1 VPVALLLGALLVM
14 GVTPPESFAVLVIVA
29 GMFAWLTS
37 RTTAS
42 MRAGMAFIAAAIV
55 VLVFVAASREAR
67 AASRDAL
74 RPYVR
79 GRLVDV
85 ILTPNPASPMCWG
98 LIGVDAIDADGE
110 YVLWRGTLSLMPSIK
125 PPVTC
130 ASHRLVPA
138 GGTRTIANGGV
149 VLREEIRQP
158 IARLRRLSDECWT
171 RAWLRFGR
179 APVIEG
185 DRIFDLRFGERATQ
199 EFTYMTL
206 RSDRRAHA
214 CPSYV
219 PDWEMPRRDLFDR

>member
-1 VPVALLLGALLVM
+1 M
-14 GVTPPESFAVLVIVA
+14 GVTPPESIAVLVIIA
-29 GMFAWLTS
+29 AMFAGATT

-42 MRAGMAFIAAAIV
+42 MRAGMAFIAAGMV
-55 VLVFVAASREAR
+55 VLGLVAASREAR
-67 AASRDAL
+67 AASREAL

-98 LIGVDAIDADGE
+98 LIGVDAVDAHGE
-110 YVLWRGTLSLMPSIK
+110 YVLWRGTLSLMPSVK

-130 ASHRLVPA
+130 ASHRLVPS
-138 GGTRTIANGGV
+138 GGTRTIANGSV

-158 IARLRRLSDECWT
+158 IARLRRLSDECWA

-185 DRIFDLRFGERATQ
+185 GRIFDLRFRERATQ

-206 RSDRRAHA
+206 RSDGGAHA
-214 CPSYV
+214 CPAYV
-219 PDWEMPRRDLFDR
+219 PNWDMPRRDLFDR